1 MYYRKYL
8 FKDYTKILNKLAMS
22 DGVFE
27 VNCVFFHEQNQIV
40 KIESKRTTMSRL
52 DVFKIDNVGISNK
65 FGIDEIIPNGYQDAS
80 FYVNSTDAN
89 YYYSMLTKLLYNF
102 TPLRK
107 FRYKPIPD
115 QEFAVEYVD
124 IYPDLALMVYEFT
137 TETIRDEF
145 VTPSFCGKEVTN
157 DKEYDEYYLYKK
169 LVNKTRVLTIA
180 GKDLTLTTE
189 PVEFDVNIIQTK
201 DDILTKDLEEC
212 NEKSVLFGDVTAKR
226 TIKAGEPIYPSDF
239 KLEYNNESSK
249 FDRTVTASF
258 NSHLTRKKRGRP
270 KGSTNKKRKGYAW
283 IDMKGMIH

>member
-8 FKDYTKILNKLAMS
+8 FKDYTKILNKLALS

-52 DVFKIDNVGISNK
+52 DAFKIDMIGISNK
-65 FGIDEIIPNGYQDAS
+65 FNVEGLEPNGYQDAS

-115 QEFAVEYVD
+115 QGFAVEYVD
-124 IYPDLALMVYEFT
+124 IYEDVALMVYEFT
-137 TETIRDEF
+137 TQTIRDEF

-157 DKEYDEYYLYKK
+157 DNDYNEYNMYRK
-169 LVNKTRVLTIA
+169 LVTKTRVLTIA

-189 PVEFDVNIIQTK
+189 PIDFDVNIIQTK
-201 DDILTKDLEEC
+201 DDILTKDIDEC
-212 NEKSVLFGDVTAKR
+212 NETGEYF
-226 TIKAGEPIYPSDF
+226 KAGDPVYPSDF
-239 KLEYNNESSK
+239 DIKEISK
-249 FDRTVTASF
+249 TGK
-258 NSHLTRKKRGRP
+258 TRSPNKKHRGRP

-283 IDMKGMIH
+283 MDLKGVVH